1 MSDFSAH
8 SQKPDQGPIRPL
20 RNWAASVLDRLRPQL
35 RPAASDHLSKTARQ
49 TTDSQEVVDSVLRR
63 IDKSVLAGKLAPGD
77 EQELYRVARRA
88 TINAAIDRSRYAAA
102 QNALLSPDLYSER
115 LRERLV
121 RAEDD
126 EQTTELVYRLAELI
140 DTPNTDED
148 REMFF
153 LRVRGVDMKVIA
165 QTLDISHDAARARWS
180 RLCEVLRAKVDAGAL
195 GAGDRPSAK
204 PQDRQG

>member
-1 MSDFSAH
+1 MSDFSAQ
-8 SQKPDQGPIRPL
+8 SQNADRGPIRPL

-35 RPAASDHLSKTARQ
+35 RPAASDHLSKSARR

-63 IDKSVLAGKLAPGD
+63 IDKSVLAGKIAPGD

-102 QNALLSPDLYSER
+102 QTALLSPDLYSEP

-121 RAEDD
+121 RADD
-126 EQTTELVYRLAELI
+126 HERTTELVYRLAELI

-165 QTLDISHDAARARWS
+165 QTLDISHEAARARWS

-195 GAGDRPSAK
+195 GPDERTSPGREDQR
-204 PQDRQG
+204 G